1 MSEKYVLFLIFENDN
16 NIHSFGLLPSHMKN
30 SFILAHYERCPKINA
45 QFERGALQSVFKI
58 FSKNPKS
65 DQHRIFLFFKVL
77 RYFKSKVINFLQ
89 HI

>member
-58 FSKNPKS
+58 FSKIQN
-65 DQHRIFLFFKVL
+65 QINIGYFCFLKF
-77 RYFKSKVINFLQ
+77 
-89 HI
+89 